1 VRLAKGPGR
10 PGADAALAG
19 EGLVRVGDDLV
30 PRLGYLRVSDM
41 LADVRAPA
49 GTRPAEKALRDLRR
63 RIGAAAV
70 RALFESIAVPLA

>member
-1 VRLAKGPGR
+1 
-10 PGADAALAG
+10 
-19 EGLVRVGDDLV
+19 
-30 PRLGYLRVSDM
+30 M